1 MDDENNIGAGDF
13 FQLIITVK
21 SNRTSN
27 FCSAST
33 YPFLKMEGWHIIV
46 SDSLSPVVLLYE
58 SFNFDETTKTF
69 KVTYRQEKQG
79 KYAISINVMSD
90 CYFGLDIEKDLKYEV
105 GAAKKIIEDNSA
117 DNEVEEESYIRK
129 IFKSLTPEE
138 EEEVSDKEDET

>member
-1 MDDENNIGAGDF
+1 VEHEFKVDDENNIGAGDF
-13 FQLIITVK
+13 FQVTITVK
-21 SNRTSN
+21 ANRKSN
-27 FCSAST
+27 FCSAPS

-46 SDSLSPVVLLYE
+46 SDSVSPVVLLYE
-58 SFNFDETTKTF
+58 FFAFDETTKTF

-105 GAAKKIIEDNSA
+105 GAAKKMAEDTA
-117 DNEVEEESYIRK
+117 VDNEVEEESYIRK

-138 EEEVSDKEDET
+138 EE